1 MGDND
6 KVTLEN
12 RHYEGKL
19 FVEAYGITVTG
30 VPGSTIEGGVY
41 VLANNF
47 TMSGVTIN
55 GDVAILGSNVNLKGC
70 KITGKV
76 ESQGSNNT
84 W

>member
-1 MGDND
+1 
-6 KVTLEN
+6 
-12 RHYEGKL
+12 
-19 FVEAYGITVTG
+19 
-30 VPGSTIEGGVY
+30 
-41 VLANNF
+41 
-47 TMSGVTIN
+47 MSGVTIN